1 MPLAD
6 RLKRVY
12 RRPMATLPSSEYS
25 EPQAV
30 RINSR
35 HVDLQRGVISYG
47 GVDTA
52 LRPQSLAVLRLLLG
66 SAGALV
72 TKEALMT
79 GVWPGVAVTDDSL
92 VQCITEIRR
101 ALGDDEHVIVKT
113 VPKRG
118 YALEAALKQP
128 RASPEPAIAVLPF
141 ANMSGDPAQDH
152 FGRAVADDIITV
164 LSRYPTLRVVSRMSS
179 FVYDKP
185 VRVQDVGRALQADYV
200 MEGSVRKA
208 DGRLRVSVQLI
219 DAASG
224 AHVWADRF
232 DEGGGDIAAQETI
245 GTRIYNVVAGLRGQ
259 IRRNEHAQAW
269 AKPDAALEEYDHY
282 LRGDRLFFRF
292 SREHNLKAREVYAQ
306 GLAKFPGSTL
316 LRIMIAWTHLNMLE
330 LGWSDDPGADADAA
344 WEFGTAARAAQN
356 KSPLE
361 TFLSRWQMAV
371 LHYFCQ
377 GDFESAAS
385 GARAAVKLVPFD
397 PYTRA
402 YLSYFLIGAGHAGE
416 ARKWLEESIP
426 RDIAP
431 LNFYFEH
438 LGLAHY
444 IEGHPELALETFK
457 RMPSPWN
464 QPRMILRAACLARA
478 GRLDEARSEVA
489 AHLKRYPCWTIA
501 KEAVW
506 PTGRAP
512 KFAEPMLSAYL
523 DDLRKAGL
531 PEG

>member
-1 MPLAD
+1 MTISAG
-6 RLKRVY
+6 
-12 RRPMATLPSSEYS
+12 YS
-25 EPQAV
+25 GPDAV
-30 RINSR
+30 RINAR

-47 GVDTA
+47 GADVA
-52 LRPQSLAVLRLLLG
+52 LRPQSLAVLRLLLQTP
-66 SAGALV
+66 GALV
-72 TKEALMT
+72 TKYALM
-79 GVWPGVAVTDDSL
+79 GHVWPGVAVTDDSL

-118 YALEAALKQP
+118 YTLEAALRPQ
-128 RASPEPAIAVLPF
+128 RASPEPAIAILPF
-141 ANMSGDPAQDH
+141 ANLSGDPAQDH
-152 FGRAVADDIITV
+152 YGKAVADDIITV

-185 VRVQDVGRALQADYV
+185 VRVQDVGRELEADYV
-200 MEGSVRKA
+200 MEGSVRKS
-208 DGRLRVSVQLI
+208 DGRLRVTAQLI

-224 AHVWADRF
+224 DHVWADRF
-232 DEGGGDIAAQETI
+232 EEGGNDIDAQESI
-245 GTRIYNVVAGLRGQ
+245 GVRIYNVVAGLRGQ
-259 IRRNEHAQAW
+259 IRRKEHAQAW
-269 AKPDAALEEYDHY
+269 AKPDAALEEYDYY

-292 SREHNLKAREVYAQ
+292 AREHNLKARQVYAE

-316 LRIMIAWTHLNMLE
+316 LRVMIAWTHLNMLE

-344 WEFGTAARAAQN
+344 WEFGSAARAAQN

-361 TFLSRWQMAV
+361 SFLSRWQMSV
-371 LHYFCQ
+371 LHYFCH
-377 GDFESAAS
+377 GDFESAVA

-397 PYTRA
+397 PYTRG
-402 YLSYFLIGAGHAGE
+402 YLSYVLIGAGQIEE
-416 ARKWLEESIP
+416 ARDWLEESIP

-431 LNFYFEH
+431 LNFYFEQ

-444 IEGHPELALETFK
+444 FLGDAELALETFK
-457 RMPSPWN
+457 RMSTPWT
-464 QPRMILRAACLARA
+464 QPRTILRAACFARA
-478 GRLDEARSEVA
+478 GRFDEARAEVA
-489 AHLKRYPCWTIA
+489 AHLKRYPGWTIA
-501 KEAVW
+501 KEARW

-523 DDLRKAGL
+523 DDLRKSGL